1 MLENISALQIAIGT
15 ASFTIPRL
23 ITTFYHSLENAV
35 VEVPGSGTN
44 GGEPRIVCLPP
55 DPEVNRQIDEKWSLS
70 WAAIGVAAALATLGA
85 EALGL
90 DNVAKLIS
98 PVAVGMI
105 GAAAW
110 DATDALFPGIV
121 SRTLLL
127 PPRIVLGMISR
138 LQAPKK

>member
-1 MLENISALQIAIGT
+1 MFENLSALQIGIGIT
-15 ASFTIPRL
+15 SFVGARL
-23 ITTFYHSLENAV
+23 ITTFNHSLENAA

-44 GGEPRIVCLPP
+44 GGEPKIICVPP
-55 DPEVNRQIDEKWSLS
+55 DPEVNRQIDEKWSLR

-85 EALGL
+85 EALGF
-90 DNVAKLIS
+90 DNAAKLIS

-110 DATDALFPGIV
+110 DATDAIFPGIV

-127 PPRIVLGMISR
+127 PPRIIIGMISR